1 MMYVHQYDV
10 LKYMII
16 HLLLFLVKNVFS
28 KLLVKLSFNY
38 DSKGDESEI
47 EIMKKNLE
55 SLKDKKREISP
66 QDEYVK
72 YTKIERQIDNLSDEI
87 KRKETEMNL
96 KNFNNNY
103 LNPQEMNLFQK
114 IINSSLNTYLFQFF
128 MYFINII
135 EYIILKNEYLEVD
148 YESNKNNIVANYYYN
163 ESDNKY
169 YSLIPVY
176 RILIS
181 ETIVLNSLYNLIQK
195 LIS

>member
-1 MMYVHQYDV
+1 MNQNSYDV

-28 KLLVKLSFNY
+28 KLLLKISFKY
-38 DSKGDESEI
+38 DSKEDENEI

-55 SLKDKKREISP
+55 ALKDKKREISP
-66 QDEYVK
+66 KDEYVK
-72 YTKIERQIDNLSDEI
+72 YTKMERQIDNLSDEI

-103 LNPQEMNLFQK
+103 INPQEMNFFQK
-114 IINSSLNTYLFQFF
+114 IINSTFNSYLFSFF

-163 ESDNKY
+163 ENDNKY

-181 ETIVLNSLYNLIQK
+181 ETIVLNSLYNLMQN
-195 LIS
+195 LIK

>member
-1 MMYVHQYDV
+1 MNQNSYDV

-28 KLLVKLSFNY
+28 KLLLKISFKY
-38 DSKGDESEI
+38 DSKEDENEI

-55 SLKDKKREISP
+55 ALKDKKREISP
-66 QDEYVK
+66 KDEYVK
-72 YTKIERQIDNLSDEI
+72 YTKMERQIDNLSDEI
-87 KRKETEMNL
+87 KRKETEMDL
-96 KNFNNNY
+96 KNFNDNY
-103 LNPQEMNLFQK
+103 INPQEMNFFQK
-114 IINSSLNTYLFQFF
+114 IINSTFNSYLFSFF

-163 ESDNKY
+163 ENDNKY

-181 ETIVLNSLYNLIQK
+181 ETIVLNSLYNLMQN
-195 LIS
+195 LIK

>member
-1 MMYVHQYDV
+1 MNQNSYDV

-28 KLLVKLSFNY
+28 KWLLKLSFSY
-38 DSKGDESEI
+38 DSKGDENEI

-55 SLKDKKREISP
+55 SLKDKKREISSK
-66 QDEYVK
+66 DDYVK
-72 YTKIERQIDNLSDEI
+72 YTKMERQIDKLSDEI
-87 KRKETEMNL
+87 KRKEAEMSL
-96 KNFNNNY
+96 KNLNNNY
-103 LNPQEMNLFQK
+103 INPQEMNFFQK
-114 IINSSLNTYLFQFF
+114 IINSSLNTYLFKFF

-163 ESDNKY
+163 ENDNKY

-181 ETIVLNSLYNLIQK
+181 ETIVLNSLYNLMQK

>member
-1 MMYVHQYDV
+1 MNQNSYDV

-28 KLLVKLSFNY
+28 KLLVKISFNY
-38 DSKGDESEI
+38 DSKGDENEI

-72 YTKIERQIDNLSDEI
+72 YTKIERQIENLSDEI

-148 YESNKNNIVANYYYN
+148 YESNKNNIVANYFYN

>member
-1 MMYVHQYDV
+1 MNQNSYDV

-28 KLLVKLSFNY
+28 KLLLKISFKY
-38 DSKGDESEI
+38 DSKEDENEI

-55 SLKDKKREISP
+55 ALKDKKREISP
-66 QDEYVK
+66 KDEYVK
-72 YTKIERQIDNLSDEI
+72 YTKMERQIDNLSDEI

-96 KNFNNNY
+96 KNFNDNY
-103 LNPQEMNLFQK
+103 INPQEMNFFQK
-114 IINSSLNTYLFQFF
+114 IINSTFNSYLFSFF

-148 YESNKNNIVANYYYN
+148 YESNKNNVVANYYYN
-163 ESDNKY
+163 ENDNKY

-181 ETIVLNSLYNLIQK
+181 ETIVLNSLYNLIQN
-195 LIS
+195 LIK

>member
-1 MMYVHQYDV
+1 MNQNSYDV

>member
-1 MMYVHQYDV
+1 MNQNSYDV

-55 SLKDKKREISP
+55 SLKNKKREISP

-114 IINSSLNTYLFQFF
+114 IINSSLNTYLFHFF

>member
-1 MMYVHQYDV
+1 MNQNSYDV

-28 KLLVKLSFNY
+28 KLLLKISFKY
-38 DSKGDESEI
+38 DSKEDENEI

-55 SLKDKKREISP
+55 ALKDKKREISP
-66 QDEYVK
+66 KDEYVK
-72 YTKIERQIDNLSDEI
+72 YTKMERQIDNLSDEI

-96 KNFNNNY
+96 KNFNDNY
-103 LNPQEMNLFQK
+103 INPQEMNFFQK
-114 IINSSLNTYLFQFF
+114 IINSTFNSYLFSFF

-163 ESDNKY
+163 ENDNKY

-181 ETIVLNSLYNLIQK
+181 ETIVLNSLYNLIQN
-195 LIS
+195 LIK

>member
-1 MMYVHQYDV
+1 MNQNSYDV

-28 KLLVKLSFNY
+28 KWLLKLSFNY
-38 DSKGDESEI
+38 DSKGDENEI

-55 SLKDKKREISP
+55 SLKDKKREISSK
-66 QDEYVK
+66 DDYVK
-72 YTKIERQIDNLSDEI
+72 YTKMERQIDKLSDEI
-87 KRKETEMNL
+87 KRKEAEMNL
-96 KNFNNNY
+96 KNLNNNY
-103 LNPQEMNLFQK
+103 MNPQEMNFFQK
-114 IINSSLNTYLFQFF
+114 IINSSLNTYLFKFF

-163 ESDNKY
+163 ENDNKY

-181 ETIVLNSLYNLIQK
+181 ETIVLNSLYNLMQK

>member
-1 MMYVHQYDV
+1 MNQNSYDV

-28 KLLVKLSFNY
+28 KLLLKISFKY
-38 DSKGDESEI
+38 DSKEDENEI

-55 SLKDKKREISP
+55 ALKDKKREISP
-66 QDEYVK
+66 KDEYVK
-72 YTKIERQIDNLSDEI
+72 YTKMERQIDNLSDEI

-96 KNFNNNY
+96 KNFNDNY
-103 LNPQEMNLFQK
+103 INPQEMNFFQK
-114 IINSSLNTYLFQFF
+114 IINSTFNSYLFSFF

-163 ESDNKY
+163 ENDNKY

-181 ETIVLNSLYNLIQK
+181 ETIVLNSLYNLMQN
-195 LIS
+195 LIK

>member
-1 MMYVHQYDV
+1 MNQNSYDV

-28 KLLVKLSFNY
+28 KLLVKISFNY
-38 DSKGDESEI
+38 DSKGDENEI

-72 YTKIERQIDNLSDEI
+72 YTKIERQIENLSDEI
-87 KRKETEMNL
+87 KRKEKEMNL

-148 YESNKNNIVANYYYN
+148 YESNKNNIVANYFYN

>member
-1 MMYVHQYDV
+1 MNQNSYDV

-47 EIMKKNLE
+47 EILKKNLE

-148 YESNKNNIVANYYYN
+148 YESNKNNIVANYHYN